1 MNVNTAI
8 YEAFQ
13 VIMRAGTVSGAAKI
27 LGRSQPAVSRMIDKL
42 EENLGV
48 KLFER
53 RKGQVVPTHAAHL
66 LLDEVEKLFVS
77 LSSLDNFGRRLE
89 EGLEGGVGAACLPA
103 LGLDFMPEVIARFS
117 RMRPQARVV
126 LHVRMSVSV
135 EKWVATQ
142 QVDFGLAE
150 TPFLLSGFETKIFA
164 DSNYVAALPV
174 DHPLAEKAVIR
185 AQDMHGQNLIAWTA
199 TVSARRTFDDVIQG
213 AGIAPRQIIECTM
226 SSPMCRMVQRGLGIA
241 IVDPFTAWTQRHPN
255 VVYRPFLPQIPC
267 RFALLQPKTRA
278 PTALAGELIGQAEQ
292 LRDEA
297 LADMRNQ
304 GALL

>member
-89 EGLEGGVGAACLPA
+89 EGLEGGVGALGVAPA
-103 LGLDFMPEVIARFS
+103 ETGMDIRIGTWFLVLVIA
-117 RMRPQARVV
+117 A
-126 LHVRMSVSV
+126 
-135 EKWVATQ
+135 
-142 QVDFGLAE
+142 
-150 TPFLLSGFETKIFA
+150 LSEAF
-164 DSNYVAALPV
+164 
-174 DHPLAEKAVIR
+174 R
-185 AQDMHGQNLIAWTA
+185 
-199 TVSARRTFDDVIQG
+199 QG
-213 AGIAPRQIIECTM
+213 AEMR
-226 SSPMCRMVQRGLGIA
+226 
-241 IVDPFTAWTQRHPN
+241 
-255 VVYRPFLPQIPC
+255 
-267 RFALLQPKTRA
+267 
-278 PTALAGELIGQAEQ
+278 AEQ
-292 LRDEA
+292 ELTI
-297 LADMRNQ
+297 
-304 GALL
+304 